1 MPILPFIRDDEL
13 KKYTKE
19 VLDKTRIAE
28 ADAQA
33 KIYSNVVDPF
43 SAIFDAM
50 PHNLSIDEWM
60 VQERSRQIQKT
71 LQNALGDFHQNI
83 LGSVTGWHN
92 AGRGGSFDIENREKM
107 IIAEL
112 KNKHNTINSSSAE
125 ALYLKLANHL
135 RYSEKKYTAY
145 VVFIIPKLSEQYNT
159 RWSPNKKTMALRE
172 DIRRIDGYSFYALA
186 SGYDNALKMLYEA
199 LPSVIGEI
207 VGVSRD
213 RVTMSR
219 LYLDLFQRAY
229 NK

>member
-1 MPILPFIRDDEL
+1 MPILPFIRDDDL